1 MGNGH
6 PIRIQSMTSTRTTNI
21 RATLDQCIRLFDAG
35 ADYVRISIP
44 DKASITA
51 LKQIKK
57 GLRGAGYDNPLIADI
72 HFKPELAL
80 LAAPIADKLR
90 INPGNYTRASLP
102 GKTSWTQTGYNNE
115 LRILKN
121 KLAPLAGVCKD
132 HGTAI
137 RIGTNLGS
145 LSPRIVSRFG
155 NTPEAMVEATQ
166 EFLRAFEELGFFNTV
181 ISLKASNP
189 LVMIR
194 AYHLLACRLMSENMA
209 YPLHLGVTEAGA
221 GEDGRLKSALGIGT
235 LLKMGIGDT
244 VRVSLT
250 EEPEAEIAFARIL
263 VAPFRQRKSNTPQHK
278 LVLPPFQL
286 MPTPALP
293 FYGEKN
299 SLIIATPGS
308 LPWKEAGLFNAE
320 SIPPD
325 ATSLHPR
332 VNIILFRD
340 TPSINQLEACRHM
353 PGPILVADTTLGFE
367 LENLETLQ
375 AMTAQKG
382 IQAGIMLKFRLP
394 AMRTDRMIAG
404 LATQFGGFLLRRII
418 HGLWMETGS
427 VHTAGNATRLAQG
440 LLQACGIDQTRTEYV
455 SCPTCSRTSYDLQ
468 GVLKNIRDRL
478 PEVPGLKIA
487 VMGCIVN
494 GPGEMADADFGVMG
508 SKNGTLTIYRGKTP
522 VKKHLNPKDAAEE
535 LFRLLKQSDWIK
547 D

>member
-44 DKASITA
+44 DKASIAA
-51 LKQIKK
+51 LRQIKK
-57 GLRGAGYDNPLIADI
+57 ELRGAGYDNPLIADI

-80 LAAPIADKLR
+80 LAAPIAEKLR
-90 INPGNYTRASLP
+90 INPGNYTRVSLP
-102 GKTSWTQTGYNNE
+102 GKTPWTETGYDNE
-115 LRILKN
+115 LQVLKN
-121 KLAPLAGVCKD
+121 KLAPLTGVCKD

-155 NTPEAMVEATQ
+155 NTPEAMVEATL
-166 EFLRAFEELGFFNTV
+166 EFLRTFEELGFFNTV

-194 AYHLLACRLMSENMA
+194 AYHLMAGRLMSENMA

-235 LLKMGIGDT
+235 LLEMGIGDT

-250 EEPEAEIAFARIL
+250 EEPEAEIAFARVL
-263 VAPFRQRKSNTPQHK
+263 AAPFQQRKSSTPQHK
-278 LVLPPFQL
+278 FVLPRFQL
-286 MPTPALP
+286 MQAPALP
-293 FYGEKN
+293 FYGQKN
-299 SLIIATPGS
+299 SLIIATPGV
-308 LPWKEAGLFNAE
+308 LPWKEAALFEAD
-320 SIPPD
+320 SIPSD
-325 ATSLHPR
+325 AASLHPG

-340 TPSINQLEACRHM
+340 TPSIKQLETCRHV

-367 LENLETLQ
+367 LENLETMQ
-375 AMTAQKG
+375 AMTVQAG
-382 IQAGIMLKFRLP
+382 IQAGILLKLRLP
-394 AMRTDRMIAG
+394 AMRTDRIIAG
-404 LATQFGGFLLRRII
+404 LATRFGGFLLRRVI
-418 HGLWMETGS
+418 HGLWIETGG
-427 VHTAGNATRLAQG
+427 VNAAVNATRIGQG
-440 LLQACGIDQTRTEYV
+440 LLQACGIDRERTEYV

-468 GVLKNIRDRL
+468 GVLKSIRDHL

-522 VKKHLNPKDAAEE
+522 VKKHLNPKNAAEE
-535 LFRLLKQSDWIK
+535 LFRLLKQSHWLK
-547 D
+547 